1 MIWRVSRIVTN
12 EDIAYPLAVFEPIAR
27 KKGIVMRIIY
37 TQRFFEILLWFSN
50 LEWVTFPDFRRT

>member
-27 KKGIVMRIIY
+27 KPGIVMRIIY
-37 TQRFFEILLWFSN
+37 N
-50 LEWVTFPDFRRT
+50 LRSYF

>member
-27 KKGIVMRIIY
+27 KTGIVMRIIY
-37 TQRFFEILLWFSN
+37 NRRFYF
-50 LEWVTFPDFRRT
+50 